1 MLPSPINDTIAPRK
15 LSAMEW
21 LERRTQPYIVWV
33 MSISAAVRT
42 VYVFTDRIVDLTK
55 LGAFNTFL
63 NIITGIALA
72 LISDLTIV
80 IAGRRKKLYTKELF
94 NAKLARANARKSQ
107 VEVWAVLVEQL
118 EQQVKA
124 NDTAMKIAMIM
135 SIGASAT
142 YLVTSSGATGWFAVL
157 TASFIAAYTLY
168 LAYFH
173 AVQTDEI
180 KDDGQQEVADTIKTQ
195 LNLIRVEEIARIRS
209 DFTNGATAMSVPARL
224 ALIAGGLSVPEQRR
238 VMPTLTLL
246 LRSADVTNDDEDDDD
261 GTVWYEVHEVATLI
275 RDIKQMNIQFES
287 IKRRVRRKL
296 LDHAEKYPE
305 GIRMV
310 DGRGWIVES
319 SLALSIFD
327 LPDITS
333 NTQGGASFVEGTIAS
348 EVL

>member
-1 MLPSPINDTIAPRK
+1 
-15 LSAMEW
+15 
-21 LERRTQPYIVWV
+21 

-63 NIITGIALA
+63 NIITGVALA

-142 YLVTSSGATGWFAVL
+142 YLVTSSGATGWFAIIS
-157 TASFIAAYTLY
+157 ASFIAAYTLY

-180 KDDGQQEVADTIKTQ
+180 TEDGQQEVADTIKKQ

-348 EVL
+348 EVI

>member
-1 MLPSPINDTIAPRK
+1 
-15 LSAMEW
+15 
-21 LERRTQPYIVWV
+21 

-63 NIITGIALA
+63 NIITGVALA

-180 KDDGQQEVADTIKTQ
+180 TEDGQQEVADTIKKQ

-348 EVL
+348 EVI

>member
-15 LSAMEW
+15 LTAMEW

-63 NIITGIALA
+63 NIITGVALA

-180 KDDGQQEVADTIKTQ
+180 TEDGQQEVADTIKKQ

-348 EVL
+348 EVI